1 MSHSCPRRLTA
12 WWRPQIALVSSCT
25 STHRFSVFP
34 RVSPSAHRPTHKRLP
49 NLPFAAS
56 EARQGVQLLLIMG
69 FFNNRECNS
78 AGQRTGV
85 DPACPLFMDIAATQA
100 VDSEMKQVYTEG
112 LIQGASCCKP

>member
-1 MSHSCPRRLTA
+1 MSADRVVAAADCAGQQLYFD
-12 WWRPQIALVSSCT
+12 T
-25 STHRFSVFP
+25 SFL
-34 RVSPSAHRPTHKRLP
+34 RLP
-49 NLPFAAS
+49 EGFAECAPPHAQKAPHLPFAAS